1 MVKPNILLAVV
12 VLLAASLIGSFLV
25 ISRLSDANADLTQ
38 RLEESRDS
46 GDSDADMS
54 RLRAENDRLT
64 AEVQRLNEQ
73 LGILTAANEVLQE
86 RVRTLENQPDP
97 VAQSGP
103 PADRDPMVEPTNE
116 NPDDLAAENER
127 LRGELERIRDVLAN
141 VKHGTRAEAEQI
153 ALELFKAGQYKDAA
167 NAFSSAVIYR
177 DGSGSLTDDRLFV
190 YRAVA
195 LLHNS
200 NWNGAYFALR
210 HALNVNRGMARE
222 SINLRGLYGNIGDL
236 DTMYDYLKDL
246 SIKQTTAPRMRFL
259 LGFMTYYTGSNSEGV
274 KYFNDVL
281 GMDPSFA
288 EATRMLNPE

>member
-1 MVKPNILLAVV
+1 MMKPNVLLAVV
-12 VLLAASLIGSFLV
+12 VLLAASLIGAFLV
-25 ISRLSDANADLTQ
+25 ISRLNQANADLTQ
-38 RLEESRDS
+38 QLDASREDDGSVDESE
-46 GDSDADMS
+46 
-54 RLRAENDRLT
+54 RLRE
-64 AEVQRLNEQ
+64 ENEQ
-73 LGILTAANEVLQE
+73 LTREVKRLNDQIGILTAANEVLQE

-97 VAQSGP
+97 VVQKDPSSGTD
-103 PADRDPMVEPTNE
+103 PAVEPAVETPE
-116 NPDDLAAENER
+116 DLAAENDR

-210 HALNVNRGMARE
+210 HALNVNKGMARE
-222 SINLRGLYGNIGDL
+222 SINIRGLYGNVGDL

-246 SIKQTTAPRMRFL
+246 SIRQTTAPRMRFL
-259 LGFMTYYTGSNSEGV
+259 LGFMTFYTGRNSEGV

-281 GMDPSFA
+281 GMDPNFV
-288 EATRMLNPE
+288 EATRMLSPE